1 MGVPIDLPKKK
12 KAGGSTK
19 SSSSK
24 PSSRGENI
32 KLMDTSSTNTAA
44 DLLAEQS
51 EDNIINVE
59 SMPVRNDDANYIKKV
74 SQGEPRQSNES
85 KAQDKIAK
93 MFEDTYAPEGDAFF
107 NMGYGLRKAFDKKRQ
122 AKAEKAGFD
131 NIADYKG
138 AMKEERQVN
147 KTDRK
152 QERKEGKQAKR
163 ANKTVKASTTGA
175 KRIEKK
181 RNRVKY

>member
-1 MGVPIDLPKKK
+1 
-12 KAGGSTK
+12 
-19 SSSSK
+19 
-24 PSSRGENI
+24 
-32 KLMDTSSTNTAA
+32 
-44 DLLAEQS
+44 
-51 EDNIINVE
+51 
-59 SMPVRNDDANYIKKV
+59 
-74 SQGEPRQSNES
+74 
-85 KAQDKIAK
+85 